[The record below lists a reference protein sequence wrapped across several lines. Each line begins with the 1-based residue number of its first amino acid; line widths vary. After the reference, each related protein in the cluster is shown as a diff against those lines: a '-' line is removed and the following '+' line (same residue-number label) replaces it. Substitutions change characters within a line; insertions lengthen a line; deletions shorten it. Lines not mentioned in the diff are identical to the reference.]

1 METTMKVS
9 LEVKSSLDKLK
20 IHHRETYNELLKRLV
35 EGFDKD
41 KESLVETIEIMGNP
55 QLMRDIAEGISD
67 YQKGNFVTL
76 KQLKKENGL

>member
-20 IHHRETYNELLKRLV
+20 IHHRETYNELLQRLV
-35 EGFDKD
+35 KGFDKE

-76 KQLKKENGL
+76 KQFKKENGL